1 MKLQV
6 WSDAASQIIFS
17 SGIGW
22 GSLVT
27 LGSFNKFRNNTLK
40 DALMIPILNCATS
53 VFAGFV
59 VFSVLGYMAHKT
71 GTSVDEV
78 TTAGKFIQLYIHKLM
93 SVKS

>member
-1 MKLQV
+1 
-6 WSDAASQIIFS
+6 
-17 SGIGW
+17 
-22 GSLVT
+22 
-27 LGSFNKFRNNTLK
+27 
-40 DALMIPILNCATS
+40 MIPILNCATS

-93 SVKS
+93 SIKGKSLAVSFVKKCKREE